1 MKHMLLAVAMAA
13 ALVATTTAFAAPAR
27 TETVHLL
34 NITRLLHRPGHG
46 GIVAELDPART
57 APCTITINRGSQELR
72 PSRGWN
78 PQNPSWGH
86 WLNWG
91 WSIKPNTPLGRW
103 KIRINCRSAGSLRTS
118 FKVIR

>member
-1 MKHMLLAVAMAA
+1 MKHMLLVVAMAA
-13 ALVATTTAFAAPAR
+13 ALVASTTAFAAPAR

-34 NITRLLHRPGHG
+34 RVTRLVHRPGHG
-46 GIVAELDPART
+46 EIVAKLSSART
-57 APCTITINRGSQELR
+57 SPCTITIDRGSQELR
-72 PSRGWN
+72 PSKGWN

-91 WSIKPNTPLGRW
+91 WLIKPNTLLGRW
-103 KIRINCRSAGSLRTS
+103 QIRINCGSAGSLRTS